1 MADYSI
7 TAVDRR
13 VVYTGS
19 AGTGPYAFSFP
30 ILTTTDIAV
39 FKDST
44 RLTEGSG
51 SSQYQVTISSS
62 NGTGSVTLGSA
73 ASASNTITITG
84 ARTIERTTDFVTA
97 GDLLASS
104 LNVEL
109 DSQTIF
115 AQQVSEDAA
124 RAIKA
129 PVTDPTSINMELPA
143 KADRADNLLSFNS
156 SGDPT
161 VTSVAG
167 LATVAASLQRTVDVF
182 SGNGST
188 TSFTLSVAPG
198 REENCQV
205 FFDGVHQSHS
215 TFTVSNTTLAF
226 STAPPS
232 GTNNIECVHGAALAE
247 AGPAGATGSQGPAG
261 PQGPRGQGGVEY
273 NFESTTTDTDQGVAT
288 VFLNHASVSSASV
301 LYLDDVDA
309 NGVNLNT
316 YIDTFDDS
324 TTTSYR
330 GSIHLVEIADP
341 SNYAIFAV
349 NGGVISASSYSKI
362 PVAHQASGG
371 SFTDGN
377 AMSVLFVRTGDTG
390 SGLASVVAD
399 TSPELGGDLSL
410 NGNNIDFPTTANIS
424 DCLDEDNMASN
435 SATKLA
441 TQQSIKSYADTKAT
455 KGANSDITSLSGL
468 TTALSVAQGGT
479 ASANASDAR
488 TALGLAIGTNV
499 QAHDAD
505 TLKADTADE
514 LTAGFSAATV
524 DSGTKSSGTFTPDPD
539 SGNFQHFVNG
549 GAHTLAP
556 PAKNCT
562 MVLLMKN
569 NSSAGTVTTS
579 GFTLVDGDT
588 LATTNGH
595 EFFLYITRYNDG
607 STTFSS
613 LTVKALQ

>member
-13 VVYTGS
+13 VVYDGS
-19 AGTGPYAFSFP
+19 AGTGPYAFTFP

-44 RLTEGSG
+44 RLTEGAG

-62 NGTGSVTLGSA
+62 SGTGSVTLGSA

-124 RAIKA
+124 RAIRA

-161 VTSVAG
+161 VTSVSG

-205 FFDGVHQSHS
+205 FFDGVHQAHS

-247 AGPAGATGSQGPAG
+247 AGPAGATGPAG
-261 PQGPRGQGGVEY
+261 AASTVAGPRGQGGVEY
-273 NFESTTTDTDQGVAT
+273 NFESTTTDTDQGNGK
-288 VFLNHASVSSASV
+288 VFLNHATVSSATV
-301 LYLDDVDA
+301 LFLDDVDA
-309 NGVNLNT
+309 NGVNLNS

-324 TTTSYR
+324 TTTGLR
-330 GSIHLVEIADP
+330 GTIHLVEIANP
-341 SNYAIFAV
+341 TNYAIFNV
-349 NGGVISASSYSKI
+349 TNSTISASTYSK
-362 PVAHQASGG
+362 VAVTHVASGG

-377 AMSVLFVRTGDTG
+377 AMSVLFVRTGNAG
-390 SGLASVVAD
+390 SGLANIVEDS
-399 TSPELGGDLSL
+399 SPQLGGDLDL
-410 NGNNIDFPTTANIS
+410 NSNNIDFPSVANIS

-441 TQQSIKSYADTKAT
+441 TQQSIKAYADLKAT

-468 TTALSVAQGGT
+468 TTALSVAQGGIGAT
-479 ASANASDAR
+479 SLAAANIVA
-488 TALGLAIGTNV
+488 TNA
-499 QAHDAD
+499 QN
-505 TLKADTADE
+505 
-514 LTAGFSAATV
+514 
-524 DSGTKSSGTFTPDPD
+524 TFTKAQVPSTYTAALSAT
-539 SGNFQHFVNG
+539 SGVLDFDTYQNFII
-549 GAHTLAP
+549 TLASGSNTVAAP
-556 PAKNCT
+556 TTEASQVGQAGVIIFIQPSS
-562 MVLLMKN
+562 
-569 NSSAGTVTTS
+569 SSAGTLSLHGDYETA
-579 GFTLVDGDT
+579 GAAGLTLSS
-588 LATTNGH
+588 AN
-595 EFFLYITRYNDG
+595 NDYDVVPY
-607 STTFSS
+607 FI
-613 LTVKALQ
+613 KADNSILLGKPQLNFG

>member
-19 AGTGPYAFSFP
+19 AGTGPYAFTFP

-124 RAIKA
+124 RAIRA

-161 VTSVAG
+161 VTSVSG

-232 GTNNIECVHGAALAE
+232 GTNNIEVVHGAALAE

-273 NFESTTTDTDQGVAT
+273 NFC
-288 VFLNHASVSSASV
+288 L
-301 LYLDDVDA
+301 LY
-309 NGVNLNT
+309 
-316 YIDTFDDS
+316 
-324 TTTSYR
+324 
-330 GSIHLVEIADP
+330 
-341 SNYAIFAV
+341 
-349 NGGVISASSYSKI
+349 
-362 PVAHQASGG
+362 
-371 SFTDGN
+371 
-377 AMSVLFVRTGDTG
+377 
-390 SGLASVVAD
+390 
-399 TSPELGGDLSL
+399 TSPSPRDRG
-410 NGNNIDFPTTANIS
+410 
-424 DCLDEDNMASN
+424 
-435 SATKLA
+435 
-441 TQQSIKSYADTKAT
+441 
-455 KGANSDITSLSGL
+455 
-468 TTALSVAQGGT
+468 
-479 ASANASDAR
+479 
-488 TALGLAIGTNV
+488 
-499 QAHDAD
+499 
-505 TLKADTADE
+505 
-514 LTAGFSAATV
+514 
-524 DSGTKSSGTFTPDPD
+524 
-539 SGNFQHFVNG
+539 
-549 GAHTLAP
+549 
-556 PAKNCT
+556 
-562 MVLLMKN
+562 
-569 NSSAGTVTTS
+569 
-579 GFTLVDGDT
+579 
-588 LATTNGH
+588 
-595 EFFLYITRYNDG
+595 
-607 STTFSS
+607 
-613 LTVKALQ
+613 